1 MVEQFSE
8 AAQET
13 VTAQGRPR
21 MEPHSMAGA
30 AALIR
35 IQEIAATNRIDFPIF
50 MTSSREFQR
59 LRYSRF
65 PNPVK
70 RRDIP
75 AAFQGS
81 QPIPRNPPPS
91 NPCKGNLGV

>member
-30 AALIR
+30 AALMR
-35 IQEIAATNRIDFPIF
+35 TQEIAATNRMGFTILL
-50 MTSSREFQR
+50 MTSPGGLSLATLQV
-59 LRYSRF
+59 LT
-65 PNPVK
+65 
-70 RRDIP
+70 
-75 AAFQGS
+75 
-81 QPIPRNPPPS
+81 
-91 NPCKGNLGV
+91 